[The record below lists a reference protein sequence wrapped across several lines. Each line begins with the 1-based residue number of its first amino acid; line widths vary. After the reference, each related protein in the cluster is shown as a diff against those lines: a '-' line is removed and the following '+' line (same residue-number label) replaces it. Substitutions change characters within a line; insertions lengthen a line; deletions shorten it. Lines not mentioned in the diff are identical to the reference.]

1 MNKQNKKKDKE
12 YYFSQKLLKK
22 LKGIDQHPLTL
33 VEAPS
38 GFGKT
43 TAVREYLTSHKSHAV
58 QHWYTCLGETPTK
71 AWKGICD
78 MFSVIDDAVASI
90 LRKLEFPNED
100 TLVDIALS
108 LRTLRCESETFLV
121 IDNYQLLETN
131 IPRRIINAFS
141 THGNDNLHIIFIT
154 QQLKRNDKITVHY
167 ANIYEINNKD
177 LLFDKKD
184 ILNYFRIA
192 GIRLTGE
199 EQKTLHN
206 STEGWV
212 LAIRLQ
218 MTNYQQIGTFAHT
231 SDIEQLVKTAVWNL
245 LSDEEKKCLL
255 SVSVLDGFTIRQ
267 VQIMMDEDVLSENI
281 LRLID
286 ENAFIRFLPEKDM
299 YTLHSILLDFLRNRF
314 YNHQPEGFQTLML
327 RRAGIACTYEGDY
340 YAAARF
346 YYEIQAYEAIL
357 SLPFDGT
364 YLNNQK
370 EKNVLDFITDL
381 VYNCPEELFRKYP
394 LTSVGFAFHLYMG
407 GQRDPYIKLCN
418 LITDMIHNSDGM
430 SETEFKRIKGEFA
443 LLTSFDDYND
453 IKKMSEG
460 HRTALEYL
468 DGPSLFLIP
477 DTPWTFGNISVLNM
491 FWRKTGELE
500 RELDDMDKCMPI
512 YSKIV
517 QGHGVSANIVMR
529 AEALLLQGADEAA
542 EALCHKALYLAR
554 SKKQIV
560 LALCSE
566 LLLARIAILRGDV
579 DAYQVALDSL
589 NGYTSSPV
597 DRFVLRAVELCIMS
611 LKLTLGE
618 TKGLADWIYDLESM
632 KKVLYIHAIPYGH
645 LLYSKILLIEKR
657 YNELYGLSELM
668 IGMAEGM
675 HYLLPQVYHL
685 IFLAIAKYRRGQC
698 VESQESLVKALNI
711 ALPDKVYLPFAE
723 YGKEILPLL
732 ELVRPAVSDI
742 EGLDDVVALCGRQDI
757 GMEAIKRQFSSQET
771 ALTPRERE
779 IALMAKD
786 GLTVKQIAESLFIST
801 NTVKSALKSIY
812 DKLGVHSKVQL
823 AKINF

>member
-1 MNKQNKKKDKE
+1 MNKQNKKKNKE
-12 YYFSQKLLKK
+12 YYFSKRLLEKLER
-22 LKGIDQHPLTL
+22 IDNHPLTL

-43 TAVREYLTSHKSHAV
+43 TAILEYLNSNKSHAV

-71 AWKGICD
+71 SWKGICD
-78 MFSVIDDAVASI
+78 MFSVIDDAVASL

-108 LRTLRCESETFLV
+108 LRELRCERETFLV
-121 IDNYQLLETN
+121 IDNYQLLKSE

-141 THGNDNLHIIFIT
+141 THDNANLHIIFIT
-154 QQLKRNDKITVHY
+154 QQLKQNDKITVNY
-167 ANIYEINNKD
+167 ANIYQINNKD
-177 LLFDKKD
+177 LLFDRKD
-184 ILNYFRIA
+184 IVIYFRMA

-199 EQKTLHN
+199 EQTILY
-206 STEGWV
+206 SITEGWV

-218 MTNYQQIGTFAHT
+218 MTNYKQVGTFART
-231 SDIEQLVKTAVWNL
+231 SDIEQLVKMAVWNL
-245 LSDEEKKCLL
+245 LSDDEKKFLL
-255 SVSVLDGFTIRQ
+255 LVSVLDGFTIRQ
-267 VQIMMDEDVLSENI
+267 VQIMMDEDILSENI
-281 LRLID
+281 VRLID
-286 ENAFIRFLPEKDM
+286 ENVFIRFLPEKDM
-299 YTLHSILLDFLRNRF
+299 YTLHSVLLDYLRSRF
-314 YNHQPEGFQTLML
+314 YNHQPEGFQTIML
-327 RRAGIACTYEGDY
+327 RRAGKACTFVGDY
-340 YAAARF
+340 YAAAQF
-346 YYEIQAYEAIL
+346 YYKIQDYEAIL
-357 SLPFDGT
+357 SLPFDGI

-370 EKNVLDFITDL
+370 ERNVLDFITEL

-394 LTSVGFAFHLYMG
+394 LTSLGFAFNLYMG
-407 GQRDPYIKLCN
+407 GKREPYTRLRS
-418 LITDMIHNSDGM
+418 LVADMIQNSEGI
-430 SETEFKRIKGEFA
+430 SETDFKRIKGEFA

-468 DGPSLFLIP
+468 NGPSLFLIP
-477 DTPWTFGNISVLNM
+477 NTPWTFGNVSVLNM
-491 FWRKTGELE
+491 FWRETGELE
-500 RELDDMDKCMPI
+500 KELDDMDKCMPI
-512 YSKIV
+512 YSMIV

-529 AEALLLQGADEAA
+529 AEALLLKGADGAA

-560 LALCSE
+560 LCLCSE

-579 DAYQVALDSL
+579 DAYQVALNSL
-589 NGYTSSPV
+589 NEYTAPTV
-597 DRFVLRAVELCIMS
+597 DRFVLRALELCTMS

-618 TKGLADWIYDLESM
+618 TKELADWIYDLENM
-632 KKVLYIHAIPYGH
+632 KKVLYINAIPYGH
-645 LLYSKILLIEKR
+645 LLYGKILLIEKR
-657 YNELYGLSELM
+657 YNELYGLSGLM

-675 HYLLPQVYHL
+675 NYLLPQVYQL
-685 IFLAIAKYRRGQC
+685 IFFAVAKYRQGQR

-711 ALPDKVYLPFAE
+711 ALPDKIYLPFAE

-732 ELVRPAVSDI
+732 KSVHLEVSNR
-742 EGLDDVVALCGRQDI
+742 ERLSDVILLCGRQNI
-757 GMEAIKRQFSSQET
+757 GMEAIKRKFFYSKIV
-771 ALTPRERE
+771 LTPRERE

-801 NTVKSALKSIY
+801 NTVKSALKIIY

-823 AKINF
+823 TRLDF